1 MLRLLFETNLRSQIN
16 IGRNQM
22 ARKKK
27 NEQELANAREIKKM
41 ELAHKA
47 EAAKLAPRPEAKP
60 EAKSVSFDI
69 WWMGFIRKVKIRPSY
84 KEIIIADFKARGLSM
99 EEKEEAYNKAI
110 ESFGFKLPL

>member
-1 MLRLLFETNLRSQIN
+1 
-16 IGRNQM
+16 M

-27 NEQELANAREIKKM
+27 TEQELAYAKEIKKM
-41 ELAHKA
+41 EVATKE
-47 EAAKLAPRPEAKP
+47 EAAKSTPKPQVQPEA
-60 EAKSVSFDI
+60 ESISFDI

-99 EEKEEAYNKAI
+99 KEKEEAYNKAI